1 MREMRVE
8 KGLVITNWT
17 GETSQASR
25 TKNEALH
32 THPSEAMIGPL
43 CLPVSTSRIV
53 SPLSGLSSLSVDQ
66 TEVLSGSLLLGT
78 GRRERIDSR
87 RFTVGLTG
95 TETFAGAVFSD
106 GVRPRSP
113 TLRDLTA
120 NGCCRCTAYAREFT
134 PMPGC
139 RLLIASPEALM
150 TVVARPANLEALLR
164 TPARRDVVCIG
175 DR

>member
-1 MREMRVE
+1 
-8 KGLVITNWT
+8 
-17 GETSQASR
+17 
-25 TKNEALH
+25 
-32 THPSEAMIGPL
+32 MIGPL

-78 GRRERIDSR
+78 GRRDLIDSR
-87 RFTVGLTG
+87 RFNVGLTG
-95 TETFAGAVFSD
+95 TFVGAVFSV

-113 TLRDLTA
+113 TLTDLTA
-120 NGCCRCTAYAREFT
+120 NGCCRCTAITCCRPFT
-134 PMPGC
+134 LMPGC
-139 RLLIASPEALM
+139 RLFIASPEALT

-164 TPARRDVVCIG
+164 TVDGLDFVCIG